1 MVEENRNY
9 NIFYEYESY
18 YDHDDGGIS
27 TDYITDSE
35 SSTRFSQRPLP
46 FTVKQRNDH
55 ELGKN
60 ILKQEYA
67 PRKERPQEPPPRVL
81 FYLLGL
87 LYRTPGWTRRTQSK
101 AETRIWEAYPLIP
114 GPGPM
119 VILPAR
125 SAASAQVP
133 SRGHKEPRMCWIS
146 NADATSIFSLFAMCS
161 FTPWCMPMSSPQQ
174 SPKNG

>member
-1 MVEENRNY
+1 MIIIIIIITVITFSFIIIIINNDENGNNY
-9 NIFYEYESY
+9 YNNHDNYY
-18 YDHDDGGIS
+18 YDHDDGGIA

-35 SSTRFSQRPLP
+35 SSPRFSPRPLP

-55 ELGKN
+55 YLGKN

-101 AETRIWEAYPLIP
+101 AETRISEAYPLIL
-114 GPGPM
+114 G
-119 VILPAR
+119 
-125 SAASAQVP
+125 AQC
-133 SRGHKEPRMCWIS
+133 G
-146 NADATSIFSLFAMCS
+146 FCS
-161 FTPWCMPMSSPQQ
+161 GS
-174 SPKNG
+174 